1 MIIRFVQLILRWV
14 ILYEKFVWYILSKD
28 LDKATVDV
36 SVNLYSVVV
45 SLPGISH
52 CLVWFLPKIIE
63 LLIELKLIVNLIEK
77 NWEVNLI

>member
-1 MIIRFVQLILRWV
+1 MDNDYKICPANFKMGYSVW
-14 ILYEKFVWYILSKD
+14 ENFWYILSKD
-28 LDKATVDV
+28 LEKATVDV

-63 LLIELKLIVNLIEK
+63 LLIELKLIINLIEK
-77 NWEVNLI
+77 IGRLI